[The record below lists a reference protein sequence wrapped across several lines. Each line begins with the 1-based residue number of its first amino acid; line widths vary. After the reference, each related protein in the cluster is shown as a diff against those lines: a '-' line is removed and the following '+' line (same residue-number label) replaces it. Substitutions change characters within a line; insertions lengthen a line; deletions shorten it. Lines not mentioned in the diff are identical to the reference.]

1 MRVSIF
7 GMGYVG
13 AVSGVCLA
21 DLGHEVIGVD
31 TNPIK
36 VDLINRGAT
45 PIVEAGVAERVE
57 AARKAGRIR
66 ATADAAEAVQASDV
80 SMISVGTPSTAAG
93 TPSFGALDAVVADIA
108 AAIRAK
114 SSPHTVVVRSTV
126 TPGTTEGR
134 VLPALVSATG
144 RKQGEGLEVC
154 YNPEFLREGSAVK
167 DFFKPPFTVAGCLSD
182 AGFAVMQ
189 ELYGAIE
196 APLIRTDCGVAES
209 LKYASNSFHALKIT
223 FANEMGTLLKHL
235 GVDARE
241 TMRIFCEDRDL
252 NISKAYLRPGF
263 AFGGSCL
270 PKELRALQ
278 GLARG
283 QHIELP
289 MLSQVL
295 ASNNR
300 HIEQAF
306 EMVARNGRG
315 KVALFGLAFK
325 PGTDDLRESPLVL
338 LAERL
343 IGKGYELAIFDRS
356 VEAARLMGS
365 NRDYIDQEIP
375 HFERLMTA
383 EPEEALRDAKTI
395 VIGHAGPEEVAAIAK
410 AHGGRRIIDLQGL
423 REIETLSGVSYEG
436 ICW

>member
-1 MRVSIF
+1 MKVSIF

-21 DLGHEVIGVD
+21 DLGHDVIGVD
-31 TNPIK
+31 TSQTK
-36 VDLINRGAT
+36 VDLINDGTA
-45 PIVEAGVAERVE
+45 PIVEAGVAERIE

-66 ATADAAEAVQASDV
+66 ATTDAGEAVAASDI
-80 SMISVGTPSTAAG
+80 SMISVGTPSSAAG
-93 TPSFGALDAVVADIA
+93 TPSFGAIDAVVAQIGK
-108 AAIRAK
+108 AIGAK
-114 SSPHTVVVRSTV
+114 NTPHTVVMRSTV
-126 TPGTTEGR
+126 TPGTTEDR
-134 VLPALVSATG
+134 VLPALVKASG
-144 RKQGEGLEVC
+144 RQPGKGLEVC

-182 AGFAVMQ
+182 AGFADMQ
-189 ELYGAIE
+189 GLYDTIE
-196 APLIRTDCGVAES
+196 APLIRTDCRVAES

-278 GLARG
+278 GLARSH
-283 QHIELP
+283 HIELP
-289 MLSQVL
+289 MLAQVL
-295 ASNNR
+295 NSNNR
-300 HIEQAF
+300 HIEMAY
-306 EMVARNGRG
+306 EMIAGNGRG
-315 KVALFGLAFK
+315 KIALFGLAFK

-343 IGKGYELAIFDRS
+343 IGKGFELSVFDRS
-356 VEAARLMGS
+356 VEAARLMGA
-365 NRDYIDQEIP
+365 NRDFIDREIP
-375 HFERLMTA
+375 HFERLLA
-383 EPEEALRDAKTI
+383 KQPEDTLEGAHTI
-395 VIGHAGPEEVAAIAK
+395 VIGHAGPAEIAAIK
-410 AHGGRRIIDLQGL
+410 KLHGGRKIVDLQGI
-423 REIETLSGVSYEG
+423 REIETLTGVSYEG

>member
-1 MRVSIF
+1 MKISIF

-31 TNPIK
+31 LSAVK
-36 VDLINRGAT
+36 VKLINDGAS
-45 PIVEAGVAERVE
+45 PIVEAGIPERV
-57 AARKAGRIR
+57 AAVHGAGRLR
-66 ATADAAEAVQASDV
+66 ATTDAGEAVAQSDV
-80 SMISVGTPSTAAG
+80 SMISVGTPSSAAG
-93 TPSFGALDAVVADIA
+93 TPSFGAIDAVVADIGK
-108 AAIRAK
+108 AIAEK
-114 SSPHTVVVRSTV
+114 TTPHTVIMRSTV
-126 TPGTTEGR
+126 TPGTTEAR
-134 VLPALVSATG
+134 VLPALVAASG
-144 RKQGEGLEVC
+144 RQPGAGLEVC

-167 DFFKPPFTVAGCLSD
+167 DFYAPPFTVAGCMSD
-182 AGFAVMQ
+182 AGFAVME
-189 ELYGAIE
+189 ELYDGIE

-209 LKYASNSFHALKIT
+209 LKYASNSFHAVKIT
-223 FANEMGTLLKHL
+223 FANEMGTLFKHL
-235 GVDARE
+235 GIDGRE

-283 QHIELP
+283 HHIELP
-289 MLSQVL
+289 MLANVL

-300 HIEQAF
+300 HIEQAY
-306 EMVARNGRG
+306 EMIARHGRG

-325 PGTDDLRESPLVL
+325 PGTDDLRESPLVM

-343 IGKGYELAIFDRS
+343 IGKGFDLSVYDPS

-365 NRDYIDQEIP
+365 NRDFIDQEIP
-375 HFERLMTA
+375 HFERLMVA
-383 EPEEALRDAKTI
+383 DVEQILDGAKTI
-395 VIGHAGPEEVAAIAK
+395 VIGHAGPSEVAAIRA
-410 AHGGRRIIDLQGL
+410 AHEGRKIIDLQGV
-423 REIETLSGVSYEG
+423 RELETLPGADYEG

>member
-1 MRVSIF
+1 MKVSIF

-31 TNPIK
+31 TNQTK
-36 VDLINRGAT
+36 VDLINKGTA
-45 PIVEAGVAERVE
+45 PIVEAGVAERIE

-66 ATADAAEAVQASDV
+66 ATTDAAEAVAASDV
-80 SMISVGTPSTAAG
+80 SMISVGTPSSAAG
-93 TPSFGALDAVVADIA
+93 TPSFGAIDAVVAEIGK
-108 AAIRAK
+108 AIGAK
-114 SSPHTVVVRSTV
+114 STPHTVVMRSTV
-126 TPGTTEGR
+126 TPGTTEDR
-134 VLPALVSATG
+134 VLPALVKASG
-144 RKQGEGLEVC
+144 RQPGDGLEVC

-182 AGFAVMQ
+182 AGFAAMQ
-189 ELYGAIE
+189 GLYGSIE
-196 APLIRTDCGVAES
+196 APLIRTDCRVAES

-223 FANEMGTLLKHL
+223 FANEMGMLLKHL

-278 GLARG
+278 GLARSH
-283 QHIELP
+283 HIELP
-289 MLSQVL
+289 MLAQVL
-295 ASNNR
+295 NSNNR
-300 HIEQAF
+300 HIETAF
-306 EMVARNGRG
+306 EMIAGNGRG

-343 IGKGYELAIFDRS
+343 IGKGFELSVFDRS

-365 NRDYIDQEIP
+365 NRDFIDREIP
-375 HFERLMTA
+375 HFERLLA
-383 EPEEALRDAKTI
+383 KQPEDTLEGANTI
-395 VIGHAGPEEVAAIAK
+395 VIGHAGPAEVAAIKRLHA
-410 AHGGRRIIDLQGL
+410 GRKIVDLQGV
-423 REIETLSGVSYEG
+423 REVETLPGVNYEG

>member
-1 MRVSIF
+1 VKVSIF

-31 TNPIK
+31 TNQTK
-36 VDLINRGAT
+36 VDLINKGTA
-45 PIVEAGVAERVE
+45 PIVEAGVAERIE
-57 AARKAGRIR
+57 AARNAGRIR
-66 ATADAAEAVQASDV
+66 ATTDASEAVAASDV
-80 SMISVGTPSTAAG
+80 SMISVGTPSSAAG
-93 TPSFGALDAVVADIA
+93 TPSFGAIDAVVAEIGK
-108 AAIRAK
+108 AIGAK
-114 SSPHTVVVRSTV
+114 STPHTVVMRSTV
-126 TPGTTEGR
+126 TPGTTEDR
-134 VLPALVSATG
+134 VLPALVKASG
-144 RKQGEGLEVC
+144 RQPGEGLEVC

-182 AGFAVMQ
+182 AGFAAMQ
-189 ELYGAIE
+189 GLYGSIE
-196 APLIRTDCGVAES
+196 APLIRTDCRVAES

-223 FANEMGTLLKHL
+223 FANEMGTLFKHL

-278 GLARG
+278 GLARSH
-283 QHIELP
+283 HIELP
-289 MLSQVL
+289 MLAQVL
-295 ASNNR
+295 NSNNR
-300 HIEQAF
+300 HIEMAF
-306 EMVARNGRG
+306 EMIAGNGRG

-343 IGKGYELAIFDRS
+343 IGKGFELSVFDRS

-365 NRDYIDQEIP
+365 NRDFIDREIP
-375 HFERLMTA
+375 HFERLLA
-383 EPEEALRDAKTI
+383 KQPEDTLEGANTI
-395 VIGHAGPEEVAAIAK
+395 VIGHAGPAEVAAIK
-410 AHGGRRIIDLQGL
+410 NLHGGRKIIDLQGV
-423 REIETLSGVSYEG
+423 REIETLPAVNYEG